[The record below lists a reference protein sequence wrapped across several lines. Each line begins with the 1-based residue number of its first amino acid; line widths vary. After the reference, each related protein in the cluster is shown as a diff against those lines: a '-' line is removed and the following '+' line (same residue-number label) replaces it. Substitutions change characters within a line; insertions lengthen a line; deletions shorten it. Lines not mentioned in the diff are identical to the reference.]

1 MNTKNELK
9 ELRDEVN
16 LLDDKIISLLIERL
30 EKSVSIGKLKK
41 ELSMESYTPVREKE
55 ILNRINSMVSDDKLR
70 IHVKRIFERII
81 DESRAVQRKIKL

>member
-9 ELRDEVN
+9 ELRDKVN

-30 EKSVSIGKLKK
+30 EKSVSIGKLKN

-55 ILNRINSMVSDDKLR
+55 ILNRINSTVVDDELR